1 MKPEE
6 SATTGADLLVK
17 ALIDEEVEV
26 VFGYPGGA
34 VLPIYDFLF
43 KQNRLRHILV
53 RHEQAAVHAA
63 EGYARSTGK
72 VGVVLVTSG
81 PGATN
86 AVTGLTDALM
96 DSHSDRLPDRPGADP
111 SDRQRRLPG
120 SRHDRHHAALHQ
132 AQLPGEG
139 GRRSG
144 AHRPRGV
151 LRRPLGPTR
160 PVVIDLPKDVLM
172 NKHDYTAPKKPVQ
185 HKSYRPQVKP
195 ELKKVEEAIELIAG
209 AKRPIFYA
217 GGGIVNAGPKASK
230 LLTQFVHM
238 TGYPITNTLMGLGTF
253 PASDKQFLGMLGMH
267 GTYEA
272 NLAMY
277 HCDVMINIG
286 ARFDDRITGKLTEFS
301 PKSKKIH
308 VDIDP
313 SSINKNVRVDLP
325 IVGDA
330 GHVLEDMI
338 RVWKA
343 RQPKVD
349 HKALKAWWAE
359 IDKWRAR
366 DCLAYKQD
374 KETIKPQ
381 YALERLYH
389 HIKDR
394 DHYITTEVGQ
404 HQMWAAQFLK
414 FEQPNRWMTSGGLGT
429 MGYGFPSAMGV
440 QIAHPD
446 ALVIDVAGEASIM
459 MNIQELSTV
468 AQYRLPVKIFI
479 LQQPVH
485 GHGAPVAGAA
495 AWRPLFREL
504 HGIAA
509 RLREACRGVR
519 RGRPALPRPGQARRH
534 DQADDRHQ
542 EAGGRRRA
550 GRQDRELLPDDPVG
564 CRPLR
569 HAAGARRSGRQA
581 GVGGRHG
588 AGVSTPETSSHT
600 ISVLVDN
607 EPGILARVVGLF
619 SGRGYNIESLTVAE
633 TDAKE
638 NLSRITIVTAGT
650 PMVIEQIKAQLDRL
664 VPVHRVRDLT
674 VEGPHIERELAL
686 VKVKGTGD
694 KRVEALR
701 LADVFRAKVID
712 AKTDSFVFE
721 VTGTSDKVRTF
732 VGLMEG
738 LGLVELGRT
747 GIVAMS
753 RGGEAL

>member
-1 MKPEE
+1 
-6 SATTGADLLVK
+6 
-17 ALIDEEVEV
+17 
-26 VFGYPGGA
+26 
-34 VLPIYDFLF
+34 
-43 KQNRLRHILV
+43 
-53 RHEQAAVHAA
+53 
-63 EGYARSTGK
+63 
-72 VGVVLVTSG
+72 
-81 PGATN
+81 
-86 AVTGLTDALM
+86 
-96 DSHSDRLPDRPGADP
+96 
-111 SDRQRRLPG
+111 
-120 SRHDRHHAALHQ
+120 
-132 AQLPGEG
+132 
-139 GRRSG
+139 
-144 AHRPRGV
+144 
-151 LRRPLGPTR
+151 
-160 PVVIDLPKDVLM
+160 
-172 NKHDYTAPKKPVQ
+172 
-185 HKSYRPQVKP
+185 
-195 ELKKVEEAIELIAG
+195 
-209 AKRPIFYA
+209 
-217 GGGIVNAGPKASK
+217 
-230 LLTQFVHM
+230 M
-238 TGYPITNTLMGLGTF
+238 TGYPITNTLMGLGSF

-277 HCDVMINIG
+277 HCDVLINIG
-286 ARFDDRITGKLTEFS
+286 ARFDDRITGKLAEFS

-308 VDIDP
+308 IDIDS

-330 GHVLEDMI
+330 GHALEDLI

-343 RQPKVD
+343 RQPRVD

-366 DCLAYKQD
+366 NCLAYKQD
-374 KETIKPQ
+374 NETIKPQ

-394 DHYITTEVGQ
+394 DCYITTEVGQ

-429 MGYGFPSAMGV
+429 MGYGFPAAMGV
-440 QIAHPD
+440 QIAHPE

-479 LQQPVH
+479 LNNQYMGMVRQ
-485 GHGAPVAGAA
+485 
-495 AWRPLFREL
+495 WQELL
-504 HGIAA
+504 HGGRYSESYMESLPDFVKLAEAFGA
-509 RLREACRGVR
+509 R
-519 RGRPALPRPGQARRH
+519 RPALPRAGQARRH

-542 EAGGRRRA
+542 AAGHRRRA
-550 GRQDRELLPDDPVG
+550 GRQDRELLPHDPLG
-564 CRPLR
+564 RRALR
-569 HAAGARRSGRQA
+569 HAAGARRPRRQA
-581 GVGGRHG
+581 GVRGRHG
-588 AGVSTPETSSHT
+588 AGVSATDKASSHT

-619 SGRGYNIESLTVAE
+619 SGRGYNIESLTVAQ
-633 TDAKE
+633 TDPRE
-638 NLSRITIVTAGT
+638 NLSRITIVTTGT
-650 PMVIEQIKAQLDRL
+650 PMIIEQIKAQLDRL

-686 VKVKGTGD
+686 VKVKSLGE

-721 VTGTSDKVRTF
+721 VTGNSDKVQTF

-738 LGLVELGRT
+738 LGLVDVGRT